1 MESADFT
8 LNDGSLP
15 MLRAETRPAVT
26 LNWQEEMQRALRN
39 GRELLDFCDL
49 SPAALDFDP
58 EPDFPCRVPRPWAA
72 RIRKGDPRDPLLLQV
87 LPRKCERSV
96 VPGFGTD
103 PTGDL
108 HALAGPGLL
117 HKYRSRCLLVT
128 TAACAV
134 HCRYCF
140 RRHFPYAEQ
149 TTPWPDLGACLQAHP
164 DIREVILSGGDPLM
178 LPTARLQRLAKVLE
192 DWPQVQTLRLH
203 TRMPVVLPARVD
215 SELVDFLRQLPQQ
228 VVVVLHVNHARELDE
243 ETAAALAALR
253 RAGVHLLNQA
263 VLLRGVND
271 STDSQRELCEAL
283 FTQGVLP
290 YYLHL
295 LDPVAGAAHFAIDT
309 ATALAMH
316 AALRAVLP
324 GYLVPRLAQE
334 KPGEAAKRVLAG

>member
-8 LNDGSLP
+8 LNDGALP
-15 MLRAETRPAVT
+15 MSRPEMPPAPA
-26 LNWQEEMQRALRN
+26 LNWQQEMQQALRN
-39 GRELLDFCDL
+39 GRELLEFCHL
-49 SPAALDFDP
+49 SPTALDFDP
-58 EPDFPCRVPRPWAA
+58 DPDFPCRVPRPWAA

-87 LPRKCERSV
+87 LPRICEQET

-108 HALAGPGLL
+108 RALAGPGLL

-140 RRHFPYAEQ
+140 RRHFPYGEQ
-149 TTPWPDLGACLQAHP
+149 ATPWPDLGTHLAAHP
-164 DIREVILSGGDPLM
+164 EIREVILSGGDPLM
-178 LPTARLQRLAKVLE
+178 LPTARLQRLAAMLGQQ
-192 DWPQVQTLRLH
+192 PQVRTLRIH

-215 SELVDFLRQLPQQ
+215 AELLDFFRRLPLQ
-228 VVVVLHVNHARELDE
+228 VVMVLHVNHAQELDQT
-243 ETAAALAALR
+243 TATTLAALR
-253 RAGVHLLNQA
+253 EAGVHLLNQA
-263 VLLRGVND
+263 VLLRAVND
-271 STDSQRELCEAL
+271 RTDSQQAL
-283 FTQGVLP
+283 AETLFSQGVLP

-295 LDPVAGAAHFAIDT
+295 LDPVAGAAHFTVDT
-309 ATALAMH
+309 ASALALH
-316 AALRAVLP
+316 AELRRALP